1 MNFVF
6 GFACFNPQEIKAINE
21 LIKKNLGQKEQP
33 TAAAENINKVGEFC
47 EVPIPP
53 VMNLIKSWLYSCQK
67 INRRY
72 FGYDVDW
79 QFQTDSLNYN
89 IY

>member
-33 TAAAENINKVGEFC
+33 SAAAENINKVGES
-47 EVPIPP
+47 PSG
-53 VMNLIKSWLYSCQK
+53 L
-67 INRRY
+67 
-72 FGYDVDW
+72 
-79 QFQTDSLNYN
+79 N
-89 IY
+89 IYKFNYITWFISFINF